1 MKITNKKGGY
11 STEIANSYID
21 AKQPIRLLSTELEE
35 QVLFENGKPTEDV
48 AAFRAWFTQQGLP
61 PFTVKFTDKVKLPE
75 YMALV
80 KFDNLQ
86 ACEVNY
92 NVYFKANG
100 FKEDK

>member
-48 AAFRAWFTQQGLP
+48 AAF
-61 PFTVKFTDKVKLPE
+61 VKFTDKVKLPE

-100 FKEDK
+100 FKEVK